1 MSALAATPSVPG
13 DLVTVF
19 LSSSPRPQDSEN
31 DAGAIMLHQALLSV
45 RRTLGLE
52 RAPAVCI
59 FDGRHPALPEEQ
71 WAAYQ
76 RKISLIKA
84 DPLFAGGVTIVE
96 HEEWLHQAHGLQRA
110 MTAHLDPLRPIVF
123 SIQDDTVVFGAVDV
137 PHICRA
143 LLEDPGVEYVKLFW
157 RRDIFDH
164 DDETP
169 NYEVQPGTPHPSSDL
184 IHRTHFW
191 SDRPHFALVS
201 HYNERVWPRIGDA
214 DRVTM
219 EQACEAASSEDG
231 DTLPGAARPCA

>member
-84 DPLFAGGVTIVE
+84 
-96 HEEWLHQAHGLQRA
+96 
-110 MTAHLDPLRPIVF
+110 
-123 SIQDDTVVFGAVDV
+123 
-137 PHICRA
+137 
-143 LLEDPGVEYVKLFW
+143 
-157 RRDIFDH
+157 
-164 DDETP
+164 
-169 NYEVQPGTPHPSSDL
+169 
-184 IHRTHFW
+184 
-191 SDRPHFALVS
+191 
-201 HYNERVWPRIGDA
+201 
-214 DRVTM
+214 
-219 EQACEAASSEDG
+219 
-231 DTLPGAARPCA
+231 GAAPFLTHKQQGSPNSRPLDSPSPSESFLHSSVVQA